1 MSCGILGAITGSEV
15 AGLTG
20 AGAGFGRGAGASIA
34 GAATGTTEGTTG
46 TYCWLCSNTR
56 LGWVTGAAGATLSSS
71 EGSRDVIRSWVCLLM
86 GCCSTA
92 CGSMGWNGE
101 RRPILYLTQ
110 RNTFRFASGSLADV
124 QEPSLLIRMMTLS
137 RCGRVCCRASSADLV
152 FSSSDPE
159 KSDGGGVSDV

>member
-20 AGAGFGRGAGASIA
+20 GAGFGMGAGAGITE
-34 GAATGTTEGTTG
+34 GATGTTEGTTG

-56 LGWVTGAAGATLSSS
+56 LGWVTGAAGTTLSSS
-71 EGSRDVIRSWVCLLM
+71 EGSRDVIRSWICSLM
-86 GCCSTA
+86 GCCCSTA
-92 CGSMGWNGE
+92 CCSIGWNGE

-110 RNTFRFASGSLADV
+110 RNTFKFESGSLAEV

-137 RCGRVCCRASSADLV
+137 RCG
-152 FSSSDPE
+152 
-159 KSDGGGVSDV
+159 